1 MRTIILALTSSEINW
16 LEAYLKDSY
25 DNIIPVEVL
34 NYVDIDGNKNGTR
47 SDGI

>member
-1 MRTIILALTSSEINW
+1 MRNIILALTSSEFNW
-16 LEAYLKDSY
+16 LEACFKASIS
-25 DNIIPVEVL
+25 NIILVEFL